1 MNGNSTI
8 TAREAGLLADIV
20 EACRQPSDLPMP
32 GRVLDL
38 MQELLH
44 AECVTFIG
52 LDSTLPRVR
61 FHQYV
66 EADGEHGCESET
78 VAEASSNLFWQRYW
92 DVDKG
97 CSYADRTGDYTF
109 VHRASEHASV
119 RQRRAW
125 HDADLGEFI
134 ERMIQ
139 ACLPAESFGR
149 YSRLT
154 GWRNGRDFTEKDVLF
169 LKLLQPHLERSYAAN
184 AAAWR
189 SAQALTTRQMQIMRM
204 VQAGL
209 NNRQIARRAG
219 VSEGTVHNHLTNV
232 YSCLGVQSR
241 TAAVHA
247 VFDTAQEWSA
257 SADTPGY
264 AVGPAEPRV
273 CAPLPPEVAVMP
285 RIP

>member
-92 DVDKG
+92 DVDEG
-97 CSYADRTGDYTF
+97 MQLRRP
-109 VHRASEHASV
+109 HR
-119 RQRRAW
+119 
-125 HDADLGEFI
+125 
-134 ERMIQ
+134 
-139 ACLPAESFGR
+139 
-149 YSRLT
+149 
-154 GWRNGRDFTEKDVLF
+154 
-169 LKLLQPHLERSYAAN
+169 
-184 AAAWR
+184 
-189 SAQALTTRQMQIMRM
+189 
-204 VQAGL
+204 
-209 NNRQIARRAG
+209 
-219 VSEGTVHNHLTNV
+219 
-232 YSCLGVQSR
+232 
-241 TAAVHA
+241 
-247 VFDTAQEWSA
+247 
-257 SADTPGY
+257 
-264 AVGPAEPRV
+264 
-273 CAPLPPEVAVMP
+273 
-285 RIP
+285 

>member
-1 MNGNSTI
+1 MSGSSTI
-8 TAREAGLLADIV
+8 TPREAALLADIV
-20 EACRQPSDLPMP
+20 EACRQPSDLPVP

-52 LDSTLPRVR
+52 LDTTLPRVR
-61 FHQYV
+61 FHQYF

-78 VAEASSNLFWQRYW
+78 VAEASSNPFWQRFW
-92 DVDKG
+92 DVEKG

-109 VHRASEHASV
+109 VHRGSEHASV

-125 HDADLGEFI
+125 HDGDPGEFI

-149 YSRLT
+149 YCRVT
-154 GWRNGRDFTEKDVLF
+154 GWRNGRDFTEKDILF
-169 LKLLQPHLERSYAAN
+169 LKLLQPHLERSYAVN
-184 AAAWR
+184 AAARR
-189 SAQALTTRQMQIMRM
+189 SVPTLTRRQMQILRM

-232 YSCLGVQSR
+232 YSRLGVQSR
-241 TAAVHA
+241 TAALHA
-247 VFDTAQEWSA
+247 VFDTTDLFSP
-257 SADTPGY
+257 ST
-264 AVGPAEPRV
+264 AEDPQRV
-273 CAPLPPEVAVMP
+273 VT
-285 RIP
+285 